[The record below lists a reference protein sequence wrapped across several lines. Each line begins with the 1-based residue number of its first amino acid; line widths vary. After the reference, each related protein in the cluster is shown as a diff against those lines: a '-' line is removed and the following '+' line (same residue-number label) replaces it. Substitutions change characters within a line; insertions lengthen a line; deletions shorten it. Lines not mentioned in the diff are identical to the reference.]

1 MDNDELAKIFDPE
14 TRRRG
19 YEEWKASLYQ
29 AQPTQVTAL
38 AVHTGVRDA
47 KARGRAAQQVKDLT
61 MGTAAAAAGA
71 YGMTLQQAYN
81 KANFRVWAKD
91 EALRL
96 SDDNWAAVVS
106 TGRYAGNR
114 DKAAALLQ
122 HVKELAGRSW
132 LDADAR
138 RILRRGPG
146 PVLADAALSLRKQGL
161 ATGYGRQLKT
171 TALGRAVLYV
181 LGLDRRP
188 AAGEL
193 EQLPREGLLE
203 MVRKAKARLRAAQ
216 QTEARLAA
224 AAKVTSFGGVDDLR
238 AWAVDAASRMEEGT
252 LMQQVLGTVL
262 GPHNQALRAYV
273 KELVEDELYTPN
285 PAICPALG
293 RVVLRMREEVRR
305 ASR

>member
-81 KANFRVWAKD
+81 KANFRAWAKD

-122 HVKELAGRSW
+122 HVKELAAGLDASHQRTLRGQSW
-132 LDADAR
+132 LSR
-138 RILRRGPG
+138 CTYFLGE
-146 PVLADAALSLRKQGL
+146 QGL
-161 ATGYGRQLKT
+161 GTGYGRQFKT

-188 AAGEL
+188 AAGEF
-193 EQLPREGLLE
+193 EQLRKDLLE
-203 MVRKAKARLRAAQ
+203 MARKARTQFRAAQ

-224 AAKVTSFGGVDDLR
+224 KVTSFGGVDELR